1 MEARRLN
8 GNTTLQ
14 LSGHCREE
22 RMQADACYSDSKLL
36 GKSSES
42 AALNIFCQ
50 TRGLS
55 LQDTAVFPSLTT
67 SGYINMSISSPW
79 AEAVRVES
87 VHTPSGGSGRSPRA
101 QGEWGTKQPPCHGPS
116 FSALPGALLPSV
128 VQVCWDHNT
137 FLKNQSDFSLHF
149 SLCLTCLSLTHC
161 YVCGCS
167 QCWCGFGYD
176 TVIFYFLLANISCFT
191 FFPHQ
196 SRDQR

>member
-1 MEARRLN
+1 MMEARRLN

-101 QGEWGTKQPPCHGPS
+101 QGEHSSPAVVPPSVPCQEP
-116 FSALPGALLPSV
+116 FSLLWYRCVETTTHSSKINQTFHCTLVFALPV
-128 VQVCWDHNT
+128 
-137 FLKNQSDFSLHF
+137 
-149 SLCLTCLSLTHC
+149 
-161 YVCGCS
+161 
-167 QCWCGFGYD
+167 
-176 TVIFYFLLANISCFT
+176 
-191 FFPHQ
+191 
-196 SRDQR
+196 